1 MQIKKQLTLHESMK
15 MLGEM
20 TLLDR
25 FLFSETMSD
34 PEAYTAALQIIL
46 GQDGLQ
52 LLTQPQAEKEVKTAP
67 WLRSIR
73 LDIYAIDEHGTVY
86 DTEMQAQTNNDLRRR
101 IRYYQ
106 GVLDSSLLSPGTRDF
121 NELNDVCVIMIMP
134 FDLFGQE
141 KYVYTFVP
149 CCKEDKTLELD
160 DGAVRIFLNTR
171 GKNDDEITPELKA
184 FLRYVESTDGEFV
197 ENSASDRLKKIHAS
211 VNRVKSSEE
220 AGIKFMRQWIER
232 IDYFAEGREQAT
244 LDSLCKLM
252 QKKHMTAE
260 EAVDFLEI
268 PELERETYLK
278 KLEKT
283 ISNKTNE

>member
-46 GQDGLQ
+46 GQDDLR
-52 LLTQPQAEKEVKTAP
+52 LLTQPQAEKEVKTVP

-73 LDIYAIDEHGTVY
+73 LDIYAIDERGTVY
-86 DTEMQAQTNNDLRRR
+86 DTEMQAQMNNDLRRR

-134 FDLFGQE
+134 FDLFGQD

-149 CCKEDKTLELD
+149 CCKEDKNLELD

-171 GKNDDEITPELKA
+171 GKNDDEISQELKA
-184 FLRYVESTDGEFV
+184 FLHYVESPDGEFV
-197 ENSASDRLKKIHAS
+197 ENSSSDRLKKIHAS
-211 VNRVKSSEE
+211 VNRIKSSEE
-220 AGIKFMRQWIER
+220 AGLKFMRQWIER
-232 IDYFAEGREQAT
+232 MDYLAEGREQAT
-244 LDSLCKLM
+244 LDSLCKLI

-268 PELERETYLK
+268 PELERKTYLE